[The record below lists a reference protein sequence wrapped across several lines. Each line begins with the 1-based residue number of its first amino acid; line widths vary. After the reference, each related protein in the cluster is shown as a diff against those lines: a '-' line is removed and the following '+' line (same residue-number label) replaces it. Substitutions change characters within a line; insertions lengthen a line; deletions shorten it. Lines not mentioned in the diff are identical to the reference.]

1 MMTEENKR
9 YFEEISEILLEKFN
23 ECEKIHCFTNVKI
36 TDVFSGTCGDRY
48 NKSGIQVRLSNNPW
62 IDLEVYDDGSWE
74 LFNHTE
80 IDNLYYD
87 EKADC
92 IRHVGTNEIE
102 GQKGFDT
109 MNKNRVFE
117 TVISSTDRFDS
128 FALPKDAKRKVRT
141 AKVGAGVVVL
151 PDNGADI
158 TDGEIVK
165 ALGLKD
171 FEPEEGRTNIII
183 TRYND
188 DPLLVSLTNSQIR
201 LLEWLGSYNL
211 LGDMEFDDMNNSS
224 FERV

>member
-1 MMTEENKR
+1 
-9 YFEEISEILLEKFN
+9 
-23 ECEKIHCFTNVKI
+23 
-36 TDVFSGTCGDRY
+36 
-48 NKSGIQVRLSNNPW
+48 
-62 IDLEVYDDGSWE
+62 
-74 LFNHTE
+74 
-80 IDNLYYD
+80 
-87 EKADC
+87 
-92 IRHVGTNEIE
+92 
-102 GQKGFDT
+102 

-117 TVISSTDRFDS
+117 TVISSTSRFDN
-128 FALPKDAKRKVRT
+128 FALPKDARLKVRT

-151 PDNGADI
+151 PDTGADI
-158 TDGEIVK
+158 TDSEIVK

-171 FEPEEGRTNIII
+171 FEPEEERTNIII